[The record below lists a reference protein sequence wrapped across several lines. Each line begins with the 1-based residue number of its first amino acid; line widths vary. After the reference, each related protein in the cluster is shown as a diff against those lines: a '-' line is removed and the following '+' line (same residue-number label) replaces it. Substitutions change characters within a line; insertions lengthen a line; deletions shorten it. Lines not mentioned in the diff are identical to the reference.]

1 MADAVVRTVSE
12 ADLARLKREREAADA
27 RYNAALTAV
36 DAAVQ
41 RLGDLP
47 HPPPGPDEH
56 QITPLNQQWNVLTQ
70 APTSAG
76 WRGRLAGFV
85 WRTMLPALGAQQQFN
100 SALVDH
106 LNRSIPRERAVTEA
120 IAATIGLVRRQLE
133 EAAHFQS
140 MVVVYLQSLT
150 PYVDTKDYEFA
161 GLARRTA
168 EDAQVALARLDDIS
182 RGLASALSGLSDEM
196 LKRYD
201 SLLGRDQRYDARLA
215 DLTTAVTL
223 LQQTS
228 LALSREVARGVAAP
242 QLEGRRAQASPPAS
256 TATAAVSPAA
266 TAAPTATPDLHQQM
280 LAGDRLQ
287 SQQYAGFED
296 LFRGSEI
303 EIRNRMADYL
313 PIFAGASDVVDIG
326 CGRGEFLDLLRT
338 AGVTARGIDLNH
350 EMVERCRAKGFEVD
364 EIDAL
369 SFLSAAAPG
378 SLGGLIASQVVEHLQ
393 PDYLLRVLAAAAQAL
408 RPGAAIVLETINPA
422 CWSAFFDSYVRDL
435 THVRPVH
442 PDTLK
447 FLVMAAGF
455 TNAEIQWRSP
465 YPDAGK
471 LERLTAAH
479 RTAAT
484 DPALAPL
491 LDVLDRNV
499 ERLNGLFFT
508 YRDYAIVARRP

>member
-1 MADAVVRTVSE
+1 MRTVSE
-12 ADLARLKREREAADA
+12 DDLARLKRDREAADA

-41 RLGDLP
+41 RLADLP

-56 QITPLNQQWNVLTQ
+56 QVTPLNQQFALLGH
-70 APTSAG
+70 APAG
-76 WRGRLAGFV
+76 GGWKGRLAAFV
-85 WRTMLPALGAQQQFN
+85 WRTMQPALAAQQQFN
-100 SALVDH
+100 AALVDH
-106 LNRSIPRERAVTEA
+106 VNRSIPRERAVTEA
-120 IAATIGLVRRQLE
+120 IAATIGLVRRQIE

-140 MVVVYLQSLT
+140 MLVVYLQTLT

-168 EDAQVALARLDDIS
+168 EDAQVAIVRLQDIA
-182 RGLASALSGLSDEM
+182 RGLAAATSGLSDEM
-196 LKRYD
+196 LKRYE

-215 DLTTAVTL
+215 DLATAVTV

-228 LALSREVARGVAAP
+228 LALSRELARGLPAAAP
-242 QLEGRRAQASPPAS
+242 
-256 TATAAVSPAA
+256 ATAA
-266 TAAPTATPDLHQQM
+266 AAPTATATAPAAPASDAHQQM

-296 LFRGSEI
+296 LFRGSES
-303 EIRNRMADYL
+303 EIRQRMADYL
-313 PIFAGASDVVDIG
+313 PIFAGAGDVVDIG
-326 CGRGEFLDLLRT
+326 CGRGEFLELLRS
-338 AGVTARGIDLNH
+338 AGITARGVDLNH
-350 EMVERCRAKGFEVD
+350 EMVERSRAKGFDVTETD
-364 EIDAL
+364 GL
-369 SFLSAAAPG
+369 SFVAGAAPG
-378 SLGGLIASQVVEHLQ
+378 SLGGLIACQVVEHLQ
-393 PDYLLRVLAAAAQAL
+393 PDYLLRFLAASAQAL

-455 TNAEIQWRSP
+455 TDVTIQWRSP
-465 YPDAGK
+465 YPEPGK
-471 LERLTAAH
+471 LERLPAAA
-479 RTAAT
+479 RAGSA
-484 DPALAPL
+484 DPALPPL
-491 LDVLDRNV
+491 LDAFDRNV

-508 YRDYAIVARRP
+508 HRDYAIVARRP

>member
-1 MADAVVRTVSE
+1 VSESVVRMVSE
-12 ADLARLKREREAADA
+12 DDLARLKAEREAADA

-41 RLGDLP
+41 RLADLP

-56 QITPLNQQWNVLTQ
+56 QVTPLNQQFALLGH
-70 APTSAG
+70 APAG
-76 WRGRLAGFV
+76 SGWKGRLAAFI
-85 WRTMLPALGAQQQFN
+85 WRTMQPALAAQQQFN
-100 SALVDH
+100 AALVDH
-106 LNRSIPRERAVTEA
+106 VNRSIPRERAVTEA
-120 IAATIGLVRRQLE
+120 IAATIGLVRRQIE

-140 MVVVYLQSLT
+140 MLVVYLQTLT

-168 EDAQVALARLDDIS
+168 EDAQVAIVRLQDIA
-182 RGLASALSGLSDEM
+182 RGLAGATSGLSDEM
-196 LKRYD
+196 LKRYE

-215 DLTTAVTL
+215 DLATAVTV

-228 LALSREVARGVAAP
+228 LALSREIARGLPAAP
-242 QLEGRRAQASPPAS
+242 ASAGAATSAPSNVTPA
-256 TATAAVSPAA
+256 PAA
-266 TAAPTATPDLHQQM
+266 ATDTHQQM

-296 LFRGSEI
+296 LFRGSES
-303 EIRNRMADYL
+303 EIRQRMADYL
-313 PIFAGASDVVDIG
+313 PIFAGAGDVVDIG
-326 CGRGEFLDLLRT
+326 CGRGEFLELLRS
-338 AGVTARGIDLNH
+338 AGLTARGVDLNH
-350 EMVERCRAKGFEVD
+350 EMVERSRAKGFDVTETD
-364 EIDAL
+364 GL
-369 SFLSAAAPG
+369 SFVATAPPA
-378 SLGGLIASQVVEHLQ
+378 SVGGLIACQVVEHLQ
-393 PDYLLRVLAAAAQAL
+393 PDYLLRFLAAAAQAL

-455 TNAEIQWRSP
+455 TDVTIQWRSP
-465 YPDAGK
+465 YPEAGK
-471 LERLTAAH
+471 LERLPAAA
-479 RTAAT
+479 RAAAS
-484 DPALAPL
+484 DPALPPL

-499 ERLNGLFFT
+499 DRLNGLFFT
-508 YRDYAIVARRP
+508 HRDYAIVARRP